1 MVEAALLRRRGWRV
15 HMLMTEETFEEYPPT
30 LIDAAVR
37 DRRWAQG
44 NIQHLSL
51 LTSSGFHWI
60 SRLQLL
66 MGASAFITSPVWL
79 LMIATSVVQA
89 LIGERNIVEAQTSLQ
104 VLFVTL
110 MLLFGPKLL
119 SVIWAISNAE
129 RRAGFG
135 GRRGIVRSVLVDVP
149 FSMLSAPVIALT
161 QTMDLAG
168 ILMGRK
174 SGWAPQNRDAHELS
188 LADVMPRYRWHV
200 GVGVALLL
208 VTPFAPVTAAWLA
221 PVTLGFLLS
230 PFLTILTASEKAG
243 RWALSHG
250 MFVEP
255 GEHVSVLS
263 RPSLPAHSS

>member
-1 MVEAALLRRRGWRV
+1 
-15 HMLMTEETFEEYPPT
+15 
-30 LIDAAVR
+30 
-37 DRRWAQG
+37 
-44 NIQHLSL
+44 
-51 LTSSGFHWI
+51 
-60 SRLQLL
+60 
-66 MGASAFITSPVWL
+66 
-79 LMIATSVVQA
+79 
-89 LIGERNIVEAQTSLQ
+89 LQ

-119 SVIWAISNAE
+119 SVIWAFSNAE

-135 GRRGIVRSVLVDVP
+135 GRRGIVRSVLIDVP

-200 GVGVALLL
+200 GVGVALLA
-208 VTPFAPVTAAWLA
+208 VTPFAPITAAWLA
-221 PVTLGFLLS
+221 PVTLGLLLS
-230 PFLTILTASEKAG
+230 PFLTMLTASEKAG
-243 RWALSHG
+243 NWALSHG

-263 RPSLPAHSS
+263 RPSLPAHSG